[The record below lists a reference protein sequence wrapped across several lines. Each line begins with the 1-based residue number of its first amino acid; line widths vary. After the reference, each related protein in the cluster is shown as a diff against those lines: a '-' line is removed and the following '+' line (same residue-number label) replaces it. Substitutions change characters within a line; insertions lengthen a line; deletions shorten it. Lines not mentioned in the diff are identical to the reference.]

1 MGWATVS
8 WKAKGNLFDIRTEML
23 CDYQSNPVCSWGNL
37 DVMEKREK
45 QMHREWKKNK
55 RKKVIENNWSLHL
68 KIIKRR
74 KESFYNGSTEIT
86 FKEK

>member
-37 DVMEKREK
+37 DVMEKEK
-45 QMHREWKKNK
+45 NRCT
-55 RKKVIENNWSLHL
+55 ENE
-68 KIIKRR
+68 
-74 KESFYNGSTEIT
+74 KE
-86 FKEK
+86 